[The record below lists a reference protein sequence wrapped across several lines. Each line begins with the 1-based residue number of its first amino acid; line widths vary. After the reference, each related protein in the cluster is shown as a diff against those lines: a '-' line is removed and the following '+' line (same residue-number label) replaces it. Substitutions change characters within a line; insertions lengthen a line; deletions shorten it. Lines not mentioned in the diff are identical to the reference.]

1 MGQKNYINKII
12 EELLSIVQNGSAV
25 LAGKCE
31 NGPGIRYR

>member
-12 EELLSIVQNGSAV
+12 EELLSIVQV